1 MDKETKKIESLSWEV
16 TEYEKPQRGKTWYIY
31 AAIFILLAIFFS
43 FFKFQDWHIVFLGVQ
58 SNFLF
63 ALFIIMAGAIMFI
76 QDGREPAKMI
86 ATLGAEGLNLG
97 QSFHDYDE
105 FKNFSVIYK
114 PNLGINKLY
123 LEFKGIRQRLSLS
136 LGELNPLDVRN
147 FLLQYLEE
155 DLDRTNEP
163 LSEQLTKLFKL

>member
-1 MDKETKKIESLSWEV
+1 
-16 TEYEKPQRGKTWYIY
+16 
-31 AAIFILLAIFFS
+31 
-43 FFKFQDWHIVFLGVQ
+43 
-58 SNFLF
+58 
-63 ALFIIMAGAIMFI
+63 MFI